1 METKFKV
8 YCTYK
13 NDWDLSELNNE
24 IDITINQ
31 QEILPRDELLSQVK
45 GCHGLI
51 TNPRCRIDKEVL
63 DAAGSQLKVIS
74 TTSAGFNHID
84 IDECTRRNIAVGYLA
99 NTFTSNFLS

>member
-1 METKFKV
+1 MSTKKFKV

-13 NDWDLSELNNE
+13 NDWDLGELKE
-24 IDITINQ
+24 HCDVRINQ
-31 QEILPRDELLSQVK
+31 NETLSRDELLSEVK

-63 DAAGSQLKVIS
+63 DAAGNELKVIS

-84 IDECTRRNIAVGYLA
+84 IDECTKRGIPVGFLK
-99 NTFTSNFLS
+99 NTFSG